1 MLLNSKKVCKSA
13 KNSRSNMKVV
23 KENRK
28 EKIHYIFNKSV
39 VLNIMVFLLLYL
51 LRGIELFLSRS
62 LKSQCRPNGAYYCE

>member
-23 KENRK
+23 K